1 MSRRRRRN
9 DWIPGA
15 VITIIVIMLSV
26 VFMGLLAMTKMV
38 PTIYMLIIGIVLAVI
53 AAIIWL
59 LVWHTRYTGRFIGG
73 TVLAVIMIAI
83 LAFGGFYINK
93 TRSAISNI
101 SGETTEV
108 TQMAVYVKNDDAA
121 DSVEATAGYTYGIL
135 SSLDRENTD
144 GAVAHLNSEFGT
156 EVQTKEYAGLTELAD
171 GILNGE
177 VNAMLLNSG
186 YLSVYEDMDGYTDFS
201 TKIKEV
207 GTVDVE
213 STIQSAEESTPIEP
227 ITTANGGKVYTIYLS
242 GIDTR
247 GEMTAKSRSDVN
259 IIATVN
265 TDTHEI
271 LLVSTPRDYFVPLSI
286 SGGAPDKLTHAGIY
300 GIDVCMDT
308 LGMLYDIDINYYF
321 RINFG
326 GFVKVIDALGGIT
339 VNSDYDFD
347 SKNILGYHF
356 NKGENY
362 VNGEQALIFA
372 RERYAFQEGDR
383 QRGKNQM
390 EVIRGVVKKALSPEI
405 LTSYSSILSS
415 LDGCFGTNITY
426 EEIAQILQQQ
436 LTNGGDWTIVSY
448 SVNGTGATEKPYSMS
463 QKAYVMVPDYNTVD
477 KAKSLMEKVR
487 GGEVVTQEEADAPV
501 SGSTSTDST
510 STETVT
516 EPGTVASE
524 TQAATDTTAADGTT
538 TEGAADTNTAVKRMR
553 ILW

>member
-108 TQMAVYVKNDDAA
+108 TQMAVYVKSDDAA

-463 QKAYVMVPDYNTVD
+463 QKAYVMVPDYSTVD

-487 GGEVVTQEEADAPV
+487 NGEVVTQEEADAPV

-510 STETVT
+510 STEAVT
-516 EPGTVASE
+516 EPGTVAAE

-538 TEGAADTNTAVKRMR
+538 TEGTADTTTQQ
-553 ILW
+553 

>member
-487 GGEVVTQEEADAPV
+487 NGEVVTQEEADAPV

-538 TEGAADTNTAVKRMR
+538 TEGAADTITQQ
-553 ILW
+553 

>member
-26 VFMGLLAMTKMV
+26 VFMGLLAMTKMI
-38 PTIYMLIIGIVLAVI
+38 PTIYMLIIGIVLAVL

-59 LVWHTRYTGRFIGG
+59 LVWRTRYTGRFIGG
-73 TVLAVIMIAI
+73 TIFAVILVAI
-83 LAFGGFYINK
+83 LGFGGFYINK
-93 TRSAISNI
+93 TRTAISDI
-101 SGETTEV
+101 SSVTTEV
-108 TQMAVYVKNDDAA
+108 TQIAVYVKSDDAA
-121 DSVEATAGYTYGIL
+121 DSVEATKGYNYGIL

-144 GAVAHLNSEFGT
+144 GAVEHLKSEFGT
-156 EVQTKEYAGLTELAD
+156 DVQTTEYAGLTELAD
-171 GILNGE
+171 GLLNGE
-177 VNAMLLNSG
+177 VNAMLMNSA
-186 YLSVYEDMDGYTDFS
+186 YLSVYEDMDGYTDFG
-201 TKIKEV
+201 TKVKEV

-213 STIQSAEESTPIEP
+213 TEIQAAAEETPVEP

-271 LLVSTPRDYFVPLSI
+271 LLVSTPRDYYVPLSI
-286 SGGAPDKLTHAGIY
+286 SNGAPDKLTHAGIY

-339 VNSDYDFD
+339 VDSDYDFD

-390 EVIRGVVKKALSPEI
+390 AVIRGVVKKALSPEI

-436 LTNGGDWTIVSY
+436 LSNGGDWTIVSY
-448 SVNGTGATEKPYSMS
+448 SVDGTGATEKPYSMS

-487 GGEVVTQEEADAPV
+487 NGEVVTQEEADAPV
-501 SGSTSTDST
+501 SGSTATAT
-510 STETVT
+510 STESVA
-516 EPGTVASE
+516 EPGTVAAE
-524 TQAATDTTAADGTT
+524 TQTNTTAADGTT
-538 TEGAADTNTAVKRMR
+538 TDGTAAADTTTQQ
-553 ILW
+553 

>member
-108 TQMAVYVKNDDAA
+108 TQMAVYVKSDDAA

-213 STIQSAEESTPIEP
+213 STIQSAEESAPIEP

-265 TDTHEI
+265 TDTHEV
-271 LLVSTPRDYFVPLSI
+271 LLVSTPRDYYVPLSI

-300 GIDVCMDT
+300 GINVCMDT

-448 SVNGTGATEKPYSMS
+448 SVDGTGATEKPYSMS
-463 QKAYVMVPDYNTVD
+463 QKAYVMVPNYDTVN

-487 GGEVVTQEEADAPV
+487 NGEVVTQEEADAPV

-516 EPGTVASE
+516 EPGTVAAE
-524 TQAATDTTAADGTT
+524 TQSATDTTAADGTT
-538 TEGAADTNTAVKRMR
+538 TEGTADTTTQQ
-553 ILW
+553 

>member
-26 VFMGLLAMTKMV
+26 VFMGLLAMTKMI

-108 TQMAVYVKNDDAA
+108 TQMAVYVKSDDAA

-144 GAVAHLNSEFGT
+144 GAVAHLNSQFGT

-207 GTVDVE
+207 GTVEVE
-213 STIQSAEESTPIEP
+213 STIQSAEESTPVEP

-362 VNGEQALIFA
+362 LNGEQALIFA

-390 EVIRGVVKKALSPEI
+390 EVIRSVVKKALSPEI

-487 GGEVVTQEEADAPV
+487 NGEVVTQEEADAPV

-516 EPGTVASE
+516 EPGTVAAE

-538 TEGAADTNTAVKRMR
+538 TEGAADTTTQQ
-553 ILW
+553 

>member
-26 VFMGLLAMTKMV
+26 VFMGLLAMTKMI

-108 TQMAVYVKNDDAA
+108 TQMAVYVKSDDAA

-144 GAVAHLNSEFGT
+144 GAVAHLNSQFGT

-487 GGEVVTQEEADAPV
+487 NGEVVTQEEADAPV

-516 EPGTVASE
+516 EPGTVAAE

-538 TEGAADTNTAVKRMR
+538 TEGAADTTTQQ
-553 ILW
+553 

>member
-26 VFMGLLAMTKMV
+26 VFMGLLAMTKMI

-108 TQMAVYVKNDDAA
+108 TQMAVYVKSDDAA

-144 GAVAHLNSEFGT
+144 GAVAHLNSQFGT

-362 VNGEQALIFA
+362 LNGEQALIFA

-487 GGEVVTQEEADAPV
+487 NGEVVTQEEADAPV

-510 STETVT
+510 STEAVT
-516 EPGTVASE
+516 EPGTVAAE

-538 TEGAADTNTAVKRMR
+538 TEGAADTTTQQ
-553 ILW
+553 

>member
-26 VFMGLLAMTKMV
+26 VFMGLLAMTKMI

-108 TQMAVYVKNDDAA
+108 TQMAVYVKSDDAA

-144 GAVAHLNSEFGT
+144 GAVAHLNSQFGT

-213 STIQSAEESTPIEP
+213 STIQSAEESAPIEP

-487 GGEVVTQEEADAPV
+487 NGEVVTQEEADAPV

-516 EPGTVASE
+516 EPGTVESE

-538 TEGAADTNTAVKRMR
+538 TEGTADTTTQQ
-553 ILW
+553 

>member
-73 TVLAVIMIAI
+73 TVLAVIMIVI

-108 TQMAVYVKNDDAA
+108 TQMAVYVKSDDAA

-487 GGEVVTQEEADAPV
+487 NGEVVTQEEADAPV

-516 EPGTVASE
+516 EPGTVAAE

-538 TEGAADTNTAVKRMR
+538 TEGTAGTTTQQ
-553 ILW
+553 

>member
-26 VFMGLLAMTKMV
+26 VFMGLLAMTKMI

-108 TQMAVYVKNDDAA
+108 TQMAVYVKSDDAA

-286 SGGAPDKLTHAGIY
+286 SGGVPDKLTHAGIY

-362 VNGEQALIFA
+362 LNGEQALIFA

-487 GGEVVTQEEADAPV
+487 NGEVVTQEEADAPV

-516 EPGTVASE
+516 EPGTVAAE

-538 TEGAADTNTAVKRMR
+538 TEGTADTTTQQ
-553 ILW
+553 

>member
-26 VFMGLLAMTKMV
+26 VFMGLLAMTKMI

-108 TQMAVYVKNDDAA
+108 TQMAVYVKSDDAA

-390 EVIRGVVKKALSPEI
+390 EVIRGVVKKAFSPEI

-487 GGEVVTQEEADAPV
+487 NGEVVTQEEADAPV

-510 STETVT
+510 STEAVT
-516 EPGTVASE
+516 EPGTVAAE

-538 TEGAADTNTAVKRMR
+538 TEGAADTTTQQ
-553 ILW
+553 

>member
-26 VFMGLLAMTKMV
+26 VFMGLLAMTKMI

-108 TQMAVYVKNDDAA
+108 TQMAVYVKSDDAA

-213 STIQSAEESTPIEP
+213 STIQSAEESTPVEP

-242 GIDTR
+242 GIDIR

-487 GGEVVTQEEADAPV
+487 NGEVVTQEEADAPA

-516 EPGTVASE
+516 EPGTVAAE
-524 TQAATDTTAADGTT
+524 TQTATDTTVADGTT
-538 TEGAADTNTAVKRMR
+538 TEGTADTTTQQ
-553 ILW
+553 

>member
-108 TQMAVYVKNDDAA
+108 TQMAVYVKSDDAA

-362 VNGEQALIFA
+362 LNGEQALIFA

-487 GGEVVTQEEADAPV
+487 NGEVVTQEEADAPV
-501 SGSTSTDST
+501 GSTSESTDTQS
-510 STETVT
+510 VT
-516 EPGTVASE
+516 EPGTVAAE
-524 TQAATDTTAADGTT
+524 TATNADGTAADGATTDGAAATDGTT
-538 TEGAADTNTAVKRMR
+538 TDTTTQQ
-553 ILW
+553 

>member
-26 VFMGLLAMTKMV
+26 VFMGLLAMTKMI

-53 AAIIWL
+53 SAIIWL
-59 LVWHTRYTGRFIGG
+59 LVWHTRYRGRFIGG
-73 TVLAVIMIAI
+73 TIFAVIMMVI
-83 LAFGGFYINK
+83 LVFGGFYINK
-93 TRSAISNI
+93 TRSAINSI

-108 TQMAVYVKNDDAA
+108 TQMAVYVKSDDAA

-144 GAVAHLNSEFGT
+144 GAIEHLKNQFGT
-156 EVQTKEYAGLTELAD
+156 DVQTKEYAGLTELAD
-171 GILNGE
+171 GILNNE
-177 VNAMLLNSG
+177 VNAMLLNSA
-186 YLSVYEDMDGYTDFS
+186 YLSVYEDMDGYADFG
-201 TKIKEV
+201 TKVKEV

-213 STIQSAEESTPIEP
+213 TQIQAAEESTPIEP

-286 SGGAPDKLTHAGIY
+286 SGGVPDKLTHAGIY

-362 VNGEQALIFA
+362 LNGEQALIFA

-463 QKAYVMVPDYNTVD
+463 QKAYVMVPDQSTVD

-487 GGEVVTQEEADAPV
+487 NGEVVTQEEADTAV
-501 SGSTSTDST
+501 GGSTEGTASES
-510 STETVT
+510 VA
-516 EPGTVASE
+516 EPGTVAAE
-524 TQAATDTTAADGTT
+524 TATNADGTAADGTT
-538 TEGAADTNTAVKRMR
+538 ADGAAATDGTTTDTTTQQ
-553 ILW
+553 

>member
-26 VFMGLLAMTKMV
+26 VFMGLLAMTKMI

-108 TQMAVYVKNDDAA
+108 TQMAVYVKSDDAA

-144 GAVAHLNSEFGT
+144 GAVAHLNSQFGT

-213 STIQSAEESTPIEP
+213 STIQSAEESTPVEP
-227 ITTANGGKVYTIYLS
+227 ITTSNGGKIYTIYLS

-259 IIATVN
+259 IIATIN
-265 TDTHEI
+265 TDTHEV

-487 GGEVVTQEEADAPV
+487 NGEVVTQEEADSPV

-538 TEGAADTNTAVKRMR
+538 TEGTADTTTQQ
-553 ILW
+553 

>member
-26 VFMGLLAMTKMV
+26 VFMGLLAMTKMI

-326 GFVKVIDALGGIT
+326 GFVKVIDSLGGIT

-487 GGEVVTQEEADAPV
+487 NGEVVTQEEADAPV

-516 EPGTVASE
+516 EPGTVAAE

-538 TEGAADTNTAVKRMR
+538 TEGAADTTTQQ
-553 ILW
+553 

>member
-93 TRSAISNI
+93 TRSAISSI

-108 TQMAVYVKNDDAA
+108 TQMAVYVKSDDAA

-487 GGEVVTQEEADAPV
+487 NGEVVTQEEADAPV

-516 EPGTVASE
+516 EPGTVAAE

-538 TEGAADTNTAVKRMR
+538 TEGAADTTTQQ
-553 ILW
+553 

>member
-26 VFMGLLAMTKMV
+26 VFMGLLAMTKMI

-108 TQMAVYVKNDDAA
+108 TQMAVYVKSDDAA

-144 GAVAHLNSEFGT
+144 GAVAHLNSQFGT

-207 GTVDVE
+207 GTVEVE
-213 STIQSAEESTPIEP
+213 STIQSAEESTPVEP

-362 VNGEQALIFA
+362 LNGEQALIFA

-487 GGEVVTQEEADAPV
+487 NGEVVTQEEADAPV

-538 TEGAADTNTAVKRMR
+538 TEGAADTTTQQ
-553 ILW
+553 

>member
-26 VFMGLLAMTKMV
+26 VFMGLLAMTKMI

-108 TQMAVYVKNDDAA
+108 TQMAVYVKSDDAA

-144 GAVAHLNSEFGT
+144 GAVAHLNSQFGT

-213 STIQSAEESTPIEP
+213 STIQSAEESAPIEP

-487 GGEVVTQEEADAPV
+487 NGEVVTQEEADAPV

-538 TEGAADTNTAVKRMR
+538 TEGTADTTTQQ
-553 ILW
+553 

>member
-487 GGEVVTQEEADAPV
+487 NGEVVTQEEADAPV

-516 EPGTVASE
+516 EPGTVAAE
-524 TQAATDTTAADGTT
+524 TQAVTDTTAADGTT
-538 TEGAADTNTAVKRMR
+538 TEGAADTTTQQ
-553 ILW
+553 

>member
-26 VFMGLLAMTKMV
+26 VFMGLLAMTKMI

-73 TVLAVIMIAI
+73 TVLAVIMIVI

-108 TQMAVYVKNDDAA
+108 TQMAVYVKSDDAA

-144 GAVAHLNSEFGT
+144 GAVAHLNSQFGT

-213 STIQSAEESTPIEP
+213 STIQSAEESTPVEP

-308 LGMLYDIDINYYF
+308 LGMLYDININYYF

-487 GGEVVTQEEADAPV
+487 NGEVVTQEEADAPV

-510 STETVT
+510 STEAVT
-516 EPGTVASE
+516 EPGTVAAE

-538 TEGAADTNTAVKRMR
+538 TEGTAGTTTQQ
-553 ILW
+553 

>member
-26 VFMGLLAMTKMV
+26 VFMGLLAMTKMI
-38 PTIYMLIIGIVLAVI
+38 PTIYMLIIGIVLAVL

-59 LVWHTRYTGRFIGG
+59 LVWRTRYTGRFIGG
-73 TVLAVIMIAI
+73 TIFAVILVAI
-83 LAFGGFYINK
+83 LGFGGFYINK
-93 TRSAISNI
+93 TRTAISDI
-101 SGETTEV
+101 SSVTTEV
-108 TQMAVYVKNDDAA
+108 TQIAVYVKSDDAA
-121 DSVEATAGYTYGIL
+121 DSVEATKGYNYGIL

-144 GAVAHLNSEFGT
+144 GAVEHLKSEFGT
-156 EVQTKEYAGLTELAD
+156 DVQTTEYAGLTELAD
-171 GILNGE
+171 GLLNGE
-177 VNAMLLNSG
+177 VNAMLMNSA
-186 YLSVYEDMDGYTDFS
+186 YLSVYEDMDGYTDFG
-201 TKIKEV
+201 TKVKEV

-213 STIQSAEESTPIEP
+213 TEIQAAAEETPVEP
-227 ITTANGGKVYTIYLS
+227 ITTANGGKVYTVYLS

-271 LLVSTPRDYFVPLSI
+271 LLVSTPRDYYVPLSI
-286 SGGAPDKLTHAGIY
+286 SNGAPDKLTHAGIY

-339 VNSDYDFD
+339 VDSDYDFD

-390 EVIRGVVKKALSPEI
+390 AVIRGVVKKALSPEI

-436 LTNGGDWTIVSY
+436 LSNGGDWTIVSY
-448 SVNGTGATEKPYSMS
+448 SVDGTGATEKPYSMS

-487 GGEVVTQEEADAPV
+487 NGEVVTQEEADAPV
-501 SGSTSTDST
+501 SGSTDTAT
-510 STETVT
+510 STESVA
-516 EPGTVASE
+516 EPGTVAAE
-524 TQAATDTTAADGTT
+524 TQTNTTAADGTT
-538 TEGAADTNTAVKRMR
+538 TDGNAAADTTTQQ
-553 ILW
+553 

>member
-9 DWIPGA
+9 DWILGA

-108 TQMAVYVKNDDAA
+108 TQMAVYVKSDDAA

-487 GGEVVTQEEADAPV
+487 NGEVVTQEEADAPV

-510 STETVT
+510 STEAVT
-516 EPGTVASE
+516 EPGTVAAE

-538 TEGAADTNTAVKRMR
+538 TEGAADTTTQQ
-553 ILW
+553 

>member
-26 VFMGLLAMTKMV
+26 VFMGLLAMTKMI

-73 TVLAVIMIAI
+73 TVLAVIMIVI

-108 TQMAVYVKNDDAA
+108 TQMAVYVKSDDAA

-144 GAVAHLNSEFGT
+144 GAVAHLNSQFGT

-362 VNGEQALIFA
+362 LNGEQALIFA

-487 GGEVVTQEEADAPV
+487 NGEVVTQEEADSPV

-516 EPGTVASE
+516 EPGTVAAE

-538 TEGAADTNTAVKRMR
+538 TEGTADTTTQQ
-553 ILW
+553 

>member
-26 VFMGLLAMTKMV
+26 VFMGLLAMTKMI

-108 TQMAVYVKNDDAA
+108 TQMAVYVKSDDAA

-144 GAVAHLNSEFGT
+144 GAVAHLNSQFGT

-487 GGEVVTQEEADAPV
+487 NGEVVTQEEADAPV

-516 EPGTVASE
+516 EPGTVESE
-524 TQAATDTTAADGTT
+524 TQAATDTTATDGTT
-538 TEGAADTNTAVKRMR
+538 TEGTADTTTQQ
-553 ILW
+553 

>member
-26 VFMGLLAMTKMV
+26 VFMGLLAMTKMI

-108 TQMAVYVKNDDAA
+108 TQMAVYVKSDDAA

-144 GAVAHLNSEFGT
+144 GAVAHLNSQFGT

-207 GTVDVE
+207 GTVEVE
-213 STIQSAEESTPIEP
+213 STIQSAEESTPVEP

-362 VNGEQALIFA
+362 LNGEQALIFA

-390 EVIRGVVKKALSPEI
+390 EVIRGVVKKTLSPEI

-487 GGEVVTQEEADAPV
+487 NGEVVTQEEADAPV

-516 EPGTVASE
+516 EPGTVAAE

-538 TEGAADTNTAVKRMR
+538 TEGAADTTTQQ
-553 ILW
+553 

>member
-26 VFMGLLAMTKMV
+26 VFMGLLAMTKMI

-73 TVLAVIMIAI
+73 TVLAVIMIVI

-108 TQMAVYVKNDDAA
+108 TQMAVYVKSDDAA

-213 STIQSAEESTPIEP
+213 STIQSAEESAPIEP

-487 GGEVVTQEEADAPV
+487 NGEVVTQEEADAPV

-510 STETVT
+510 STEAVT
-516 EPGTVASE
+516 EPGTVAAE

-538 TEGAADTNTAVKRMR
+538 TEGTAGTTTQQ
-553 ILW
+553 

>member
-108 TQMAVYVKNDDAA
+108 TQMAVYVKSDDAA

-487 GGEVVTQEEADAPV
+487 NGEVVTQEEADAPV

-516 EPGTVASE
+516 EPGTVAAE

-538 TEGAADTNTAVKRMR
+538 TEGTAGTTTQQ
-553 ILW
+553 

>member
-26 VFMGLLAMTKMV
+26 VFMGLLAMTKMI

-108 TQMAVYVKNDDAA
+108 TQMAVYVKSDDAA

-213 STIQSAEESTPIEP
+213 STIQSAEESAPIEP

-448 SVNGTGATEKPYSMS
+448 SVDGTGATEKPYSMS
-463 QKAYVMVPDYNTVD
+463 QKAYVMVPNYDTVN

-487 GGEVVTQEEADAPV
+487 NGEVVTQEETDAPV

-510 STETVT
+510 STEAVT
-516 EPGTVASE
+516 EPGTVAAE

-538 TEGAADTNTAVKRMR
+538 TEGTADTTTQQ
-553 ILW
+553 

>member
-108 TQMAVYVKNDDAA
+108 TQMAVYVKSDDAA

-213 STIQSAEESTPIEP
+213 STIQSAEESAPIEP

-286 SGGAPDKLTHAGIY
+286 SGGVPDKLTHAGIY

-362 VNGEQALIFA
+362 LNGEQALIFA

-487 GGEVVTQEEADAPV
+487 NGEVVTQEEADAPV

-510 STETVT
+510 STEAVT
-516 EPGTVASE
+516 EPGTVESE
-524 TQAATDTTAADGTT
+524 TQAATDTTATDGTT
-538 TEGAADTNTAVKRMR
+538 TEGTADTTTQQ
-553 ILW
+553 

>member
-26 VFMGLLAMTKMV
+26 VFMGLLAMTKMI

-59 LVWHTRYTGRFIGG
+59 LVWHTRYTGRFISG

-108 TQMAVYVKNDDAA
+108 TQMAVYVKSDDAA

-487 GGEVVTQEEADAPV
+487 NGEVVTQEEADAPV

-510 STETVT
+510 STEAVT

-538 TEGAADTNTAVKRMR
+538 TEGTADTTTQQ
-553 ILW
+553 

>member
-26 VFMGLLAMTKMV
+26 VFMGLLAMTKMI

-108 TQMAVYVKNDDAA
+108 TQMAVYVKSDDAA

-144 GAVAHLNSEFGT
+144 GAVAHLNSQFGT

-207 GTVDVE
+207 GTVEVE
-213 STIQSAEESTPIEP
+213 STIQSVEESTPVEP

-362 VNGEQALIFA
+362 LNGEQALIFA

-487 GGEVVTQEEADAPV
+487 NGEVVTQEEADAPV

-516 EPGTVASE
+516 EPGTVAAE

-538 TEGAADTNTAVKRMR
+538 TEGAADTTTQQ
-553 ILW
+553 

>member
-26 VFMGLLAMTKMV
+26 VFMGLLAMTKMI

-73 TVLAVIMIAI
+73 TVLAVIMIVI

-108 TQMAVYVKNDDAA
+108 TQMAVYVKSDDAA

-213 STIQSAEESTPIEP
+213 STIQSAEESAPIEP

-487 GGEVVTQEEADAPV
+487 NGEVVTQEEADAPV

-516 EPGTVASE
+516 EPGTVAAE

-538 TEGAADTNTAVKRMR
+538 TEGAADTTTQQ
-553 ILW
+553 

>member
-26 VFMGLLAMTKMV
+26 VFMGLLAMTKMI

-108 TQMAVYVKNDDAA
+108 TQMAVYVKSDDAA

-207 GTVDVE
+207 GTVEVE
-213 STIQSAEESTPIEP
+213 STIQSAEESAPIEP

-487 GGEVVTQEEADAPV
+487 NGEVVTQEEADAPV

-510 STETVT
+510 STEAVT
-516 EPGTVASE
+516 EPGTVAAE

-538 TEGAADTNTAVKRMR
+538 TEGTAGTTTQQ
-553 ILW
+553 

>member
-26 VFMGLLAMTKMV
+26 VFMGLLAMTKMI

-73 TVLAVIMIAI
+73 TVLAVIMIVI

-108 TQMAVYVKNDDAA
+108 TQMAVYVKSDDAA

-144 GAVAHLNSEFGT
+144 GAVAHLNSQFGT

-286 SGGAPDKLTHAGIY
+286 SGGVPDKLTHAGIY

-487 GGEVVTQEEADAPV
+487 NGEVVTQEEADAPV

-510 STETVT
+510 STEAVT
-516 EPGTVASE
+516 EPGTVESE
-524 TQAATDTTAADGTT
+524 TQAATDTTATDGTT
-538 TEGAADTNTAVKRMR
+538 TEGTADTTTQQ
-553 ILW
+553 

>member
-108 TQMAVYVKNDDAA
+108 TQMAVYVKTDDAA

-487 GGEVVTQEEADAPV
+487 NGEVVTQEEADAPV

-510 STETVT
+510 STEAVT
-516 EPGTVASE
+516 EPGTVAAE
-524 TQAATDTTAADGTT
+524 TQAATDTPAADGTT
-538 TEGAADTNTAVKRMR
+538 TEGTADTTTQQ
-553 ILW
+553 